1 MPISQRPPPGSVAPN
16 LIWGPYGGG
25 QRHGVPS
32 ALQTCISG
40 SLRTLALRTGLGMAP
55 KSSLGRRKGAVWRG
69 WGGLFFPV
77 IPAPER
83 KSPPLHLKRA
93 TTAGDL
99 CERALDLVTSGPG
112 VAPSRRRQ
120 QPELGI
126 GGCPRSALGPGA
138 SWGLSLALSEAL
150 SFPPPSGNRLLPTA
164 PSRRCSFPHLAA
176 RLIRE
181 WRRCKL
187 TSAGNSAWRA
197 AAADASAAQDCMS
210 AVGVRPRRSTR
221 PFVYSRYIF
230 NPHLAVPPLRLRRTR
245 LPTSAAPAAPISV
258 IPALAAEPALD
269 LIGGISPRTTP
280 TPRIQQLQM
289 YHAQRVT
296 PPKRLCYASPSPAS
310 GACNARTSPSIDPG
324 SPIRRDSSTAPSS
337 SIRRACGSTRA

>member
-1 MPISQRPPPGSVAPN
+1 MPTSQRPPPGSVAPN

-69 WGGLFFPV
+69 WGGLPFPV

-83 KSPPLHLKRA
+83 ESAPLHLKRA
-93 TTAGDL
+93 PMTGGL
-99 CERALDLVTSGPG
+99 CEHALHLVASGPG

-126 GGCPRSALGPGA
+126 GGCPRSTLGPGA
-138 SWGLSLALSEAL
+138 SRGLAFALSEAS

-181 WRRCKL
+181 WRRCRL
-187 TSAGNSAWRA
+187 TSAGNSAWRV
-197 AAADASAAQDCMS
+197 AAADANATQDCTI
-210 AVGVRPRRSTR
+210 AVGARPRRNTR
-221 PFVYSRYIF
+221 PFVYSGYIF
-230 NPHLAVPPLRLRRTR
+230 NPHLAVPPLRLRRRRTR
-245 LPTSAAPAAPISV
+245 LPHLRRTCAPISV
-258 IPALAAEPALD
+258 IPALAAEPAPD
-269 LIGGISPRTTP
+269 LIGGISPRTARHP
-280 TPRIQQLQM
+280 EYSNHRRIT
-289 YHAQRVT
+289 HRE
-296 PPKRLCYASPSPAS
+296 
-310 GACNARTSPSIDPG
+310 
-324 SPIRRDSSTAPSS
+324 
-337 SIRRACGSTRA
+337 